1 MNKKR
6 FTFID
11 LFAGCG
17 GLTEGFLQTGE
28 FDGLAHVD
36 WDVSTVNTLR
46 HRLITKWD
54 HKKEDALKR
63 VIHFD
68 TQKSQELVNGK
79 WSESSKKMY
88 ENSNHK
94 DIVNKGMNS
103 LISEEVD
110 LVIGGPPCQ
119 AYSLA
124 GRAQDKNSM
133 KNDYRNFLFE
143 SFVDILNVYRP
154 KIFVFENV
162 TGMLSAKPGDIPV
175 TERIYSAFKE
185 SGYDVLHPDKMKSAV
200 LSSYDFQVPQKR
212 KRVIIIG
219 INREWNKSNF
229 LNLDTFYSAIH
240 QHKSY
245 ERKNVIDS
253 IGNLEKFYP
262 VNKNCNNKKISH
274 SGNSYIKDPNH
285 YPRFHNQRDIK
296 IFEEWIKTNMNDA
309 NTEEKQNF
317 YTHKTGKSSSLVK
330 YRNLEWNNPSN
341 TIVAHLYKDGLLF
354 IHPDPEQSRT
364 ITVREAALLQSFPE
378 DFEFI
383 GSMGANYK
391 MIGNA
396 VPPNMAKSIGIA
408 IARVLKSV

>member
-1 MNKKR
+1 
-6 FTFID
+6 
-11 LFAGCG
+11 
-17 GLTEGFLQTGE
+17 
-28 FDGLAHVD
+28 
-36 WDVSTVNTLR
+36 
-46 HRLITKWD
+46 
-54 HKKEDALKR
+54 
-63 VIHFD
+63 
-68 TQKSQELVNGK
+68 
-79 WSESSKKMY
+79 MY

-200 LSSYDFQVPQKR
+200 FSSYDFEVPQKR

-229 LNLDTFYSAIH
+229 LNLDTFYSSIH
-240 QHKSY
+240 QHKSSV
-245 ERKNVIDS
+245 RKNVIDT

-274 SGNSYIKDPNH
+274 SANSNIKDPNH

-296 IFEEWIKTNMNDA
+296 IFEQWIKTNMNDA
-309 NTEEKQNF
+309 STEEKQNF

-330 YRNLEWNNPSN
+330 YRNLEWNNPCN